1 MQLAQR
7 LVKKGV
13 LSAQDLPRLAEEHA
27 AAPNK
32 PLHQLL
38 VEKGF
43 AKEEDVLP
51 VLAEPREIARLIKT
65 HFGGG
70 GDTVAALAQERE
82 DEAIELLEGLEA
94 DDSEAA

>member
-38 VEKGF
+38 IEKGF

-51 VLAEPREIARLIKT
+51 VLADALMDAGCDDDCILGHCRNAEVHCRGCWVVDRL
-65 HFGGG
+65 
-70 GDTVAALAQERE
+70 L
-82 DEAIELLEGLEA
+82 GLG
-94 DDSEAA
+94 